1 MKRMVLLVLVVF
13 LCGCVPS
20 LHEFYTKD
28 TLVFEESILGKWV
41 EENDLWEFSRG
52 IKENSYKLVITEE
65 EGLSGNFVARLVK
78 LEEVLYLDVYP
89 SDLKNVSSWMQM
101 HLVGAHTFMKVERL
115 EPNLVMR
122 AMNPEV
128 ISEMLEKEPGLI
140 KHERVEDRII
150 LTAQPKQLQ
159 EFVVKYTAAEEFFG
173 DVGEFKRF
181 VPEDP
186 NEPCEE
192 EVEDTE

>member
-1 MKRMVLLVLVVF
+1 MKRMTLLVLVVF

-20 LHEFYTKD
+20 LHEFYTED
-28 TLVFEESILGKWV
+28 TLVFEEAILGKWV
-41 EENDLWEFSRG
+41 MEKDLWEFSKG
-52 IKENSYKLVITEE
+52 IEENSYKLVITEE
-65 EGLSGNFVARLVK
+65 EGLSGDFVAHLVK
-78 LEEVLYLDVYP
+78 LEEALYLDVFP
-89 SDLKNVSSWMQM
+89 SELDNVSGWMQM
-101 HLVGAHTFMKVERL
+101 HLVGVHTFMKVERL

-122 AMNPEV
+122 AMNPEKV
-128 ISEMLEKEPGLI
+128 DEMLKKEPGLI

-159 EFVVKYTAAEEFFG
+159 EFVAKYTATEEFFG
-173 DVGEFKRF
+173 DAGEFKRF

-192 EVEDTE
+192 EAEDTE